1 MNIVWEGFFNISFLA
16 AFPIFISFLF
26 SEKETITGIEKSL
39 SSKLFNICISFVS
52 QLLKEMKPSSDK
64 EIYLYNK
71 LKGIVEKD
79 EKEKA
84 EEKK

>member
-1 MNIVWEGFFNISFLA
+1 
-16 AFPIFISFLF
+16 
-26 SEKETITGIEKSL
+26 
-39 SSKLFNICISFVS
+39 
-52 QLLKEMKPSSDK
+52 MKPSSDK